1 VFHFHT
7 VKFDT
12 DVDPPIISF
21 NYNIVEHGTLNT
33 DMNRED
39 FEQVAAQILL
49 YLIEFSLTI
58 GETE

>member
-1 VFHFHT
+1 
-7 VKFDT
+7 
-12 DVDPPIISF
+12 VDPPIISF